1 MEVIFVVI
9 RNQLSLVVKLKGSDK
24 TWEMWKILPVQISA
38 HLWLVFG
45 TAVLL
50 PGLVQ
55 PRPLYE
61 RCSSRFLRVVSAGKR
76 RWESGLGPS
85 PFCARCGPSCH
96 VLGYSIGIRP
106 YSTPCSWQ
114 NKTNEKRQTNWLS
127 VQEIQFSLLLNLVLW
142 SQVVSASNLPLRFAA
157 PVTQGRISR
166 WSKPPEDVLKPPQL

>member
-24 TWEMWKILPVQISA
+24 TWEMLKILPVQISA

-45 TAVLL
+45 TSVLL
-50 PGLVQ
+50 PGLVR
-55 PRPLYE
+55 PRPLCE

-76 RWESGLGPS
+76 RWGNGLGPS

-96 VLGYSIGIRP
+96 GLGYSVGIRP
-106 YSTPCSWQ
+106 SWQ

-127 VQEIQFSLLLNLVLW
+127 VQGIQFSLLLSLVLW
-142 SQVVSASNLPLRFAA
+142 SQVVWASNRPLRFAA